1 MGRNT
6 RRRAV
11 QTTSRLATK
20 LLQIRT
26 SLGLSQNQMIRHL
39 GLEGELIQSHISAYE
54 QQNEKLRRV
63 PPPRVLLAYARAIST
78 TGGGEFLEA
87 ILDDEMELPDVLP
100 ANPRQVSIRRSR
112 HRPSRHRREDE
123 V

>member
-6 RRRAV
+6 RRRAI
-11 QTTSRLATK
+11 QTTSRLAAK

-26 SLGLSQNQMIRHL
+26 SLGLSQNQMIRCL

-54 QQNEKLRRV
+54 QQNERLRRV
-63 PPPRVLLAYARAIST
+63 PPPNVLLAYARAIST

-87 ILDDEMELPDVLP
+87 MLDDKMELPDVLP
-100 ANPRQVSIRRSR
+100 ANPRQASIRKSHPRL
-112 HRPSRHRREDE
+112 SRHRREDD

>member
-6 RRRAV
+6 RRRAAH
-11 QTTSRLATK
+11 TSARLAAK

-26 SLGLSQNQMIRHL
+26 SLGLSQNQMIRRL
-39 GLEGELIQSHISAYE
+39 DLEGELIQSHISAYE

-63 PPPRVLLAYARAIST
+63 PPPNVLLAYARAIST

-87 ILDDEMELPDVLP
+87 MLDDGMELPDVLP
-100 ANPRQVSIRRSR
+100 ADPRQVSLHRSR
-112 HRPSRHRREDE
+112 HRAGRRRPEDG

>member
-6 RRRAV
+6 RRRV
-11 QTTSRLATK
+11 SRTPSRLSAK

-26 SLGLSQNQMIRHL
+26 SLGLSQNQMIRRL

-54 QQNEKLRRV
+54 QENEKLRRV
-63 PPPRVLLAYARAIST
+63 PPPKVLLAYARVMSV

-87 ILDDEMELPDVLP
+87 LIDDDMNIPEVLP
-100 ANPRQVSIRRSR
+100 ADPGKTLRGEHNFKSKKGGKG
-112 HRPSRHRREDE
+112 
-123 V
+123 